1 MSKAFRPDDDL
12 RRQLL
17 EIFAGEA
24 RDELD
29 TLSSGLVALEA
40 DPQAAVGS
48 GKVEEMMRAAHSLKG
63 SARAVELEPVDRISH
78 ALENLLRA
86 EAGRTEVSGETADL
100 GYRALDAI
108 EAIVGA
114 ATGGPPADV
123 NVTAICDELN
133 EAAAEDGADSG
144 RGAEPPPATGG
155 MPEPPVQAAPE
166 PEAPA
171 GTVAAPAADR
181 SAQSATVRVSVAKLD
196 RLVAAVRELETARV
210 SVEHATGVIT
220 EEAAAADLAAHEHD
234 ARAGAIREVTQGP
247 LSRLQRAAR
256 ELSDDV
262 NQARTVP
269 LSLAFDPLP
278 RAVRDLARDLG
289 RDVELKVSGGEIDV
303 DRAVL
308 EVIRPALVHLVRNAV
323 DHGIEPPA
331 MRAAAG
337 KPETGTLSVSAR
349 SAGSQLAIEIADD
362 GAGIDGEAVKAKA
375 VEAGLVDAAEAAQM
389 EYDEVIRF
397 VLRPAFS
404 TRDSVSEISGR
415 GVGLDAVF
423 EGLAALQGSVDIRSV
438 PGSGTTVILNAP
450 LAIAATDCIVAELGG
465 YPLGIVLSDADR
477 ILRLEGDGAE
487 DLQVASRRVPL
498 AGEETMAALAPEGH
512 GEPAFAIVVAH
523 EHRRI
528 ALPVERVRSVLRLNT
543 MPLPA
548 PLPEVEMI
556 RSAAILPDGEVLRVV
571 DARAL
576 VAELPP
582 PPRILLVDDS
592 ETQLERGR
600 RLLVA
605 AGYLV
610 ETAPDGSVAL
620 ARLQEGG
627 IDAVLTDFEMPGMDG
642 FELVRAVRAD
652 SALADTPVVVWSAS
666 GGNELFGMARDAGAD
681 SFFMKGPEANEEV
694 PELLLRLVSREAP

>member
-1 MSKAFRPDDDL
+1 MSRAFRPDDEL
-12 RRQLL
+12 RQQLL

-40 DPQAAVGS
+40 DPQAALGS
-48 GKVEEMMRAAHSLKG
+48 GKVDEMMRAAHSLKG

-86 EAGRTEVSGETADL
+86 EAGRTEVSGEAADL

-108 EAIVGA
+108 EAIVAA

-123 NVTAICDELN
+123 NVSGICDELN
-133 EAAAEDGADSG
+133 EAAGEGGEPSG
-144 RGAEPPPATGG
+144 RGAQAPPPAPTQSPS
-155 MPEPPVQAAPE
+155 PEPVTTA
-166 PEAPA
+166 APA
-171 GTVAAPAADR
+171 GD
-181 SAQSATVRVSVAKLD
+181 SGAQNATVRVSVAKLD

-210 SVEHATGVIT
+210 GVEHATGILT
-220 EEAAAADLAAHEHD
+220 EEAEAADLAAHQHD
-234 ARAGAIREVTQGP
+234 ERAGAIREITQGP
-247 LSRLQRAAR
+247 LGRLQRAAR

-289 RDVELKVSGGEIDV
+289 REVDLKVSGGEIDV

-308 EVIRPALVHLVRNAV
+308 EVIRPALVHLVRNAI
-323 DHGIEPPA
+323 DHGIEAPA

-337 KPETGTLSVSAR
+337 KPEEGTLSVSAR
-349 SAGSQLAIEIADD
+349 AAGSRLAIEIADD
-362 GAGIDGEAVKAKA
+362 GAGIDGEAVRAKA
-375 VEAGLVDAAEAAQM
+375 VEAGLVDADEAAQM
-389 EYDEVIRF
+389 DYSEIVRF

-423 EGLAALQGSVDIRSV
+423 EGLTALQGSVDITSV
-438 PGSGTTVILNAP
+438 PGSGTTVTLNAP
-450 LAIAATDCIVAELGG
+450 LAIAATDCIIAELGG
-465 YPLGIVLSDADR
+465 YPVGVVLSAAER
-477 ILRLEGDGAE
+477 IVPLEEERPDHV
-487 DLQVASRRVPL
+487 QVAGRRVPL
-498 AGEETMAALAPEGH
+498 ASDETMGTLAPAGH
-512 GEPAFAIVVAH
+512 GRPAFVIVVAD
-523 EHRRI
+523 ETRRI
-528 ALPVERVRSVLRLNT
+528 ALPVEAVRSVLRLNT
-543 MPLPA
+543 MPLPS
-548 PLPEVEMI
+548 PLPEVELV
-556 RSAAILPDGEVLRVV
+556 RSAAILPDGEVLRIV

-576 VAELPP
+576 AAELPP

-600 RLLVA
+600 RLLVG

-610 ETAPDGSVAL
+610 ETAPDGAVAL
-620 ARLQEGG
+620 ERLEAGEV
-627 IDAVLTDFEMPGMDG
+627 DAVVTDFEMPEMDG
-642 FELVRAVRAD
+642 FELTRAVRAD
-652 SALADTPVVVWSAS
+652 DRLKALPVVVWSAS
-666 GGNELFGMARDAGAD
+666 GGNELFWMASDAGAD
-681 SFFMKGPEANEEV
+681 AFFMKGHEASEQLPETLER
-694 PELLLRLVSREAP
+694 LLTARSGP

>member
-1 MSKAFRPDDDL
+1 VSRAFRPDDEL
-12 RRQLL
+12 RQQLL

-48 GKVEEMMRAAHSLKG
+48 GKVDEMMRAAHSLKG

-86 EAGRTEVSGETADL
+86 ESGRSEVSGEAADL

-108 EAIVGA
+108 EAIVAA

-133 EAAAEDGADSG
+133 EASRDDAPDSG
-144 RGAEPPPATGG
+144 RGAEPPPETGG
-155 MPEPPVQAAPE
+155 TPPP
-166 PEAPA
+166 PSAPA
-171 GTVAAPAADR
+171 EPRATAPGAPADR
-181 SAQSATVRVSVAKLD
+181 PAQNATVRVSVAKLD

-220 EEAAAADLAAHEHD
+220 EEAEAADLASHQHD

-289 RDVELKVSGGEIDV
+289 RDVDLKVSGGEIDV

-308 EVIRPALVHLVRNAV
+308 EVVRPALVHLVRNAV

-337 KPETGTLSVSAR
+337 KPEAGTLSVSAR
-349 SAGSQLAIEIADD
+349 SAGSQLAIQIADD
-362 GAGIDGEAVKAKA
+362 GSGIDGDAVRAKA
-375 VEAGLVDAAEAAQM
+375 IEAGLVDPAEAAQM
-389 EYDEVIRF
+389 EYDEIIRF

-404 TRDSVSEISGR
+404 TRDTVSDISGR

-423 EGLAALQGSVDIRSV
+423 EGLAALQGSVDISSV
-438 PGSGTTVILNAP
+438 PGTGTTVTLNAP
-450 LAIAATDCIVAELGG
+450 LAIAATDCIIAELGG
-465 YPLGIVLSDADR
+465 HPLGIVLSDAER
-477 ILRLEGDGAE
+477 ILRLDGGDE
-487 DLQVASRRVPL
+487 DLQVAGRRVPL
-498 AGEETMAALAPEGH
+498 AGEETLAALAPGGH
-512 GEPAFAIVVAH
+512 GEPGFAIVIAH
-523 EHRRI
+523 EGRRI
-528 ALPVERVRSVLRLNT
+528 ALPVGSVTSVLRLNT

-556 RSAAILPDGEVLRVV
+556 RSAAILPDGQVLRVV

-610 ETAPDGSVAL
+610 ETAPDGAVAL
-620 ARLQEGG
+620 ARMQEGG
-627 IDAVLTDFEMPGMDG
+627 IDAVLSDFEMPGMDG
-642 FELVRAVRAD
+642 FELVRALRSD
-652 SALADTPVVVWSAS
+652 STLAGTPVVVWSAS
-666 GGNELFGMARDAGAD
+666 GGNELFATAREAGAD
-681 SFFMKGPEANEEV
+681 AFFMKGPEANAEV
-694 PELLLRLVSREAP
+694 PETLLRLIGSRPAP

>member
-1 MSKAFRPDDDL
+1 MSKAFRPDDEL
-12 RRQLL
+12 RQQLL

-86 EAGRTEVSGETADL
+86 EAGQTEVSGETADL

-108 EAIVGA
+108 EAIVAA
-114 ATGGPPADV
+114 ATGGPPAEV
-123 NVTAICDELN
+123 NVAAICDELN
-133 EAAAEDGADSG
+133 EAAGDGEGIGG
-144 RGAEPPPATGG
+144 RGAQEPPSTGTPG
-155 MPEPPVQAAPE
+155 EPVVKAPE
-166 PEAPA
+166 EPAPA
-171 GTVAAPAADR
+171 KPAGE
-181 SAQSATVRVSVAKLD
+181 SPGQNATVRVSVAKLD
-196 RLVAAVRELETARV
+196 RLVSAVRELESARV
-210 SVEHATGVIT
+210 SVEHAAGVLT
-220 EEAAAADLAAHEHD
+220 EAAEEADLAAHEHD
-234 ARAGAIREVTQGP
+234 VRAGEIREITQGP
-247 LSRLQRAAR
+247 LGRLQRAAR

-308 EVIRPALVHLVRNAV
+308 EVIRPALVHLIRNAI

-349 SAGSQLAIEIADD
+349 TAGSQLAIDIADD
-362 GAGIDGEAVKAKA
+362 GSGIDGDAVIAKA
-375 VEAGLVDAAEAAQM
+375 IEAGMVDAAEAAQM
-389 EYDEVIRF
+389 DYDEIVRF

-423 EGLAALQGSVDIRSV
+423 EGLTALQGSVDITSV
-438 PGSGTTVILNAP
+438 PGKGTTVTLNAP
-450 LAIAATDCIVAELGG
+450 LAIAATDCIVAEIGG
-465 YPLGIVLSDADR
+465 LPVGIVLSDADR
-477 ILRLEGDGAE
+477 IIRLDEGEEPSYVQFGA
-487 DLQVASRRVPL
+487 RRVPM
-498 AGEETMAALAPEGH
+498 AGRETIAALAPAGR
-512 GEPAFAIVVAH
+512 GAPRFAIVISA
-523 EHRRI
+523 EMRQI
-528 ALPVERVRSVLRLNT
+528 ALPVEAIRSVLRLNT
-543 MPLPA
+543 MPLPS
-548 PLPEVEMI
+548 PLPEAELV
-556 RSAAILPDGEVLRVV
+556 RSAAILPDGDVLRIV

-576 VAELPP
+576 VSELPP
-582 PPRILLVDDS
+582 PPRILVVDDS

-600 RLLVA
+600 RLVVA
-605 AGYLV
+605 AGYLA
-610 ETAPDGSVAL
+610 ETAGDGAAAL
-620 ARLQEGG
+620 EMLRSGG
-627 IDAVLTDFEMPGMDG
+627 FDAVLADFEMPEVDG
-642 FELVRAVRAD
+642 FAMTKEIRRDPELQD
-652 SALADTPVVVWSAS
+652 LPVVIWSAS
-666 GGNELFGMARDAGAD
+666 GGNELFGLASEAGAD
-681 SFFMKGPEANEEV
+681 AFFMKGPEAQEKVPDTLQRLLSAREE
-694 PELLLRLVSREAP
+694 P

>member
-1 MSKAFRPDDDL
+1 MSKAFRPDDEL
-12 RRQLL
+12 RQQLL

-29 TLSSGLVALEA
+29 ALSSGLVALEA

-48 GKVEEMMRAAHSLKG
+48 GKVDEMMRAAHSLKG

-108 EAIVGA
+108 EAIVAA
-114 ATGGPPADV
+114 ATGGPPTDV
-123 NVTAICDELN
+123 NVSAICDELN
-133 EAAAEDGADSG
+133 EAAGEDAAAAG
-144 RGAEPPPATGG
+144 RGAQEPPETGG
-155 MPEPPVQAAPE
+155 MPTPAAEPAAP
-166 PEAPA
+166 PPGTPA
-171 GTVAAPAADR
+171 GSAADR
-181 SAQSATVRVSVAKLD
+181 SAQNATVRVSVAKLD

-220 EEAAAADLAAHEHD
+220 GEAEAADLAAHEHD

-247 LSRLQRAAR
+247 LSQLQRAAR

-308 EVIRPALVHLVRNAV
+308 EVVRPALVHLVRNAI
-323 DHGIEPPA
+323 DHGIEAPA

-337 KPETGTLSVSAR
+337 KPETGTLSVTAR
-349 SAGSQLAIEIADD
+349 AGGSQLAIEVADD
-362 GAGIDGEAVKAKA
+362 GSGIDGDAVRAKA
-375 VEAGLVDAAEAAQM
+375 VQAGLVDAAEAAQM
-389 EYDEVIRF
+389 DYGEIIRF

-404 TRDSVSEISGR
+404 TRETVSEISGR

-423 EGLAALQGSVDIRSV
+423 EGLAALQGSVDITSV
-438 PGSGTTVILNAP
+438 PGSGTAVTLHAP
-450 LAIAATDCIVAELGG
+450 LAIAATECIIAELGG
-465 YPLGIVLSDADR
+465 YPLGIALSDADR
-477 ILRLEGDGAE
+477 IVRLEEDGAQE
-487 DLQVASRRVPL
+487 LQVESRRVPL
-498 AGEETMAALAPEGH
+498 AGEETMGSLAPEGH
-512 GEPAFAIVVAH
+512 GKPAFAIVVAH
-523 EHRRI
+523 EMRRI
-528 ALPVERVRSVLRLNT
+528 ALPVESVRSVLRLNT

-548 PLPEVEMI
+548 PLPEVEMV
-556 RSAAILPDGEVLRVV
+556 RSAAILPDGEVLRII

-582 PPRILLVDDS
+582 PPRVLLVDDS

-610 ETAPDGSVAL
+610 ETAPDGAVAL
-620 ARLQEGG
+620 ARLQGGG

-642 FELVRAVRAD
+642 FELVRAMRAD
-652 SALADTPVVVWSAS
+652 SSLAGTPVVVWSAS
-666 GGNELFGMARDAGAD
+666 GGNELFGMAREAGSDA
-681 SFFMKGPEANEEV
+681 FFMKGPDANEEV
-694 PELLLRLVSREAP
+694 PQALLRLIGERPAP

>member
-40 DPQAAVGS
+40 DPQAAVGA
-48 GKVEEMMRAAHSLKG
+48 GKVDEMMRAAHSLKG

-108 EAIVGA
+108 EAIVSG
-114 ATGGPPADV
+114 ATGGPPTDV

-133 EAAAEDGADSG
+133 EAAGEDAAAAG
-144 RGAEPPPATGG
+144 RGAQEPPETGG
-155 MPEPPVQAAPE
+155 MPTPVAEPAAP
-166 PEAPA
+166 PP
-171 GTVAAPAADR
+171 GTAAAPAADR
-181 SAQSATVRVSVAKLD
+181 SAQNATVRVSVAKLD

-210 SVEHATGVIT
+210 SVEHATGIIT
-220 EEAAAADLAAHEHD
+220 GEAEAADLAAHEHD

-308 EVIRPALVHLVRNAV
+308 EVVRPALVHLVRNAI

-331 MRAAAG
+331 IRAAAG

-349 SAGSQLAIEIADD
+349 AAGSQLAIAIADD
-362 GAGIDGEAVKAKA
+362 GAGIDGDAVSAKA
-375 VEAGLVDAAEAAQM
+375 IGAGLVEPAEAAQM
-389 EYDEVIRF
+389 EYGEIIRF

-423 EGLAALQGSVDIRSV
+423 EGLAALQGSVDIASV
-438 PGSGTTVILNAP
+438 PGSGTTVTLHAP
-450 LAIAATDCIVAELGG
+450 LAIAATECIIAELGG
-465 YPLGIVLSDADR
+465 SPLGIVLSDADR
-477 ILRLEGDGAE
+477 ILRLNGDGARE
-487 DLQVASRRVPL
+487 VQVESRRVPL
-498 AGEETMAALAPEGH
+498 AGEETMAALAPAGH
-512 GEPAFAIVVAH
+512 GDPSFAIVVAH
-523 EHRRI
+523 EMRRI
-528 ALPVERVRSVLRLNT
+528 ALPVESVRSVLRLNT

-548 PLPEVEMI
+548 PLPEVEMV
-556 RSAAILPDGEVLRVV
+556 RSAAILPDGEVLRIV

-582 PPRILLVDDS
+582 PPRVLLVDDS

-620 ARLQEGG
+620 ARLQDGG

-642 FELVRAVRAD
+642 FELVRAMRAD
-652 SALADTPVVVWSAS
+652 SSLADTPVVVWSAS
-666 GGNELFGMARDAGAD
+666 GGNELFGMASEAGAD
-681 SFFMKGPEANEEV
+681 AFFMKGPDANDEV
-694 PELLLRLVSREAP
+694 AETLLRLIGSRPAP